1 MSTTPPPP
9 DPPGGFPPPEQ
20 QGGGFPPPDQQGGG
34 FPPPEQQGGGF
45 PPAEQQG
52 GGFPPPGPQGGYPPP
67 APQGP
72 WASDNL
78 PPNPAMAA
86 ANLVGQPNSIR
97 TAVRLMWVGAAIAVI
112 SALTPLAM
120 AGTIRDRVR
129 DNNPDFTKSQVDSA
143 VAAFTAFSIIIG
155 AIAVALWLW
164 MAYTNG
170 QGRSWARVV
179 ATVFGALG
187 IIFGLV
193 GLVIQDATALA
204 RVLNVVQLVLA
215 ITILVF
221 LWQSSSSAYYEAKSR
236 NW

>member
-9 DPPGGFPPPEQ
+9 GSQGGFPPPE
-20 QGGGFPPPDQQGGG
+20 PP
-34 FPPPEQQGGGF
+34 
-45 PPAEQQG
+45 

-86 ANLVGQPNSIR
+86 ANLVEQPSSIR
-97 TAVRLMWVGAAIAVI
+97 TAVRLMWVGAAISAI
-112 SALTPLAM
+112 GALTPLAM
-120 AGTIRDRVR
+120 TGTIRDRLR
-129 DNNPDFTKSQVDSA
+129 DDHPDWTKSQIDSGVA
-143 VAAFTAFSIIIG
+143 VGIAFAIVLG
-155 AIAVALWLW
+155 AIGVALWLW

-170 QGRSWARVV
+170 EGRSWARVV

-187 IIFGLV
+187 IVFGLL
-193 GLVIQDATALA
+193 GLVRQDATAVS
-204 RVLNVVQLVLA
+204 RVLNVIQVALA
-215 ITILVF
+215 IVILAF
-221 LWQSSSSAYYEAKSR
+221 LWQKPSSAYYEAKSR

>member
-9 DPPGGFPPPEQ
+9 GPPGGYPPPEPP
-20 QGGGFPPPDQQGGG
+20 GGY
-34 FPPPEQQGGGF
+34 
-45 PPAEQQG
+45 
-52 GGFPPPGPQGGYPPP
+52 PPPGPQGGYPPP

-72 WASDNL
+72 WASDSL

-86 ANLVGQPNSIR
+86 ANMVEQPNSIR

-129 DNNPDFTKSQVDSA
+129 ENNPDFSKSQIDSA

-179 ATVFGALG
+179 ATVFGVLG

-193 GLVIQDATALA
+193 GLVLPDATALA

-215 ITILVF
+215 IAILVF
-221 LWQSSSSAYYEAKSR
+221 LWQSTSSAYYEAKSR